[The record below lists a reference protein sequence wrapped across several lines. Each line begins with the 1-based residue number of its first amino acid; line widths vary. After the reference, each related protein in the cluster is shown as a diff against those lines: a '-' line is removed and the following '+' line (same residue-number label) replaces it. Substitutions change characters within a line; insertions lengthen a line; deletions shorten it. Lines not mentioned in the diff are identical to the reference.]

1 MGRHTPDRI
10 GIVDYLEGILEPD
23 ASRAMAYHLK
33 GCEACRAALEE
44 ERALLQRLES
54 MARAEAPADFVAAV
68 MGRVAQRPAYRPSQP
83 VPWRQVA
90 TLAGGLA
97 AALLVTLVGG
107 VWALGRSGELA
118 EAGVG
123 DHLGYLVVQ
132 LVKLGSFVGALVGP
146 ILDKGVALFDGLAT
160 AISEMVTAA
169 AGASWWVQ
177 LGVLILAVTANYAFT
192 RLVLAYQ
199 RRR

>member
-1 MGRHTPDRI
+1 MSRHTPDRI
-10 GIVDYLEGILEPD
+10 GIVDYLEGVLEPD
-23 ASRAMAYHLK
+23 AARAMAHHLQR
-33 GCEACRAALEE
+33 CEACRAALEE
-44 ERALLQRLES
+44 ERAVLERLES
-54 MARAEAPADFVAAV
+54 MARVEPPADFVAAV
-68 MGRVAQRPAYRPSQP
+68 MGRVAQRPAHRPSQP

-132 LVKLGSFVGALVGP
+132 LVKAGSLLRALVGP
-146 ILDKGVALFDGLAT
+146 FVDKGVVLFEGLAT
-160 AISEMVTAA
+160 VLGELVAAA